1 MAWSQV
7 MFSVRHFA
15 LSENGLKTAIEVS
28 KILSL
33 DVNLCGSV
41 VTIGWLVK
49 FTERV
54 FESFLQINMKYIE
67 TWISLNIAAQKQTY
81 LYCFR

>member
-1 MAWSQV
+1 MINVTVLFPVIFLAWSQV

-28 KILSL
+28 KILN
-33 DVNLCGSV
+33 VNLCGSV

-67 TWISLNIAAQKQTY
+67 T
-81 LYCFR
+81 